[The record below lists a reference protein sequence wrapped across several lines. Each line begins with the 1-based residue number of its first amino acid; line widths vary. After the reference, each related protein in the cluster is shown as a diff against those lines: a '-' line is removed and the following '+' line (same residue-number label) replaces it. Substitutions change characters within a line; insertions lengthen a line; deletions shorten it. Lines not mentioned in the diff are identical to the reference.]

1 MHELFY
7 TLVSVIIVSLI
18 SLVGIIVVFIKENK
32 LKNYLLYLVSFAVGA
47 LLGDT
52 FIHLIPEISEEG
64 LSLSNSLYILLGIGS
79 FFILEKFVHWH
90 HCHECDPSSKN
101 KIHPFVYMNLIGDS
115 FHNFLDG
122 MIITAGYLVSLP
134 VGIATTI
141 AVILH
146 EIPQEIGDFGVM
158 LHGGLSKKKAIFLN
172 FVTALTAVLGAIT
185 AFFLVGI
192 YENLASALIS
202 FTIGGFVY
210 IAASDLIPELHKEKG
225 IKKSIFQLLVL
236 ILGVL
241 VMMAMLLLE

>member
-1 MHELFY
+1 MYELFY

-18 SLVGIIVVFIKENK
+18 SLVGVIVVFIQENT
-32 LKNYLLYLVSFAVGA
+32 LKKYLLYLVSFAAGA

-52 FIHLIPEISEEG
+52 FIHLIPQISKNG
-64 LSLSNSLYILLGIGS
+64 LSLSSSLYILLGIGI
-79 FFILEKFVHWH
+79 FFVLEKFVHWH
-90 HCHECDPSSKN
+90 HCHECHPASKN
-101 KIHPFVYMNLIGDS
+101 KVHPFVYMNLIGDS

-122 MIITAGYLVSLP
+122 MIIMAGYIVSFP

-158 LHGGLSKKKAIFLN
+158 LHGGLSKGRALFLN
-172 FVTALTAVLGAIT
+172 FVTALTAVLGAIV

-192 YENLASALIS
+192 YENLSYALIS

-225 IKKSIFQLLVL
+225 IKKSIAQLLAL

>member
-1 MHELFY
+1 MAGY
-7 TLVSVIIVSLI
+7 IVS
-18 SLVGIIVVFIKENK
+18 F
-32 LKNYLLYLVSFAVGA
+32 
-47 LLGDT
+47 
-52 FIHLIPEISEEG
+52 
-64 LSLSNSLYILLGIGS
+64 
-79 FFILEKFVHWH
+79 
-90 HCHECDPSSKN
+90 
-101 KIHPFVYMNLIGDS
+101 
-115 FHNFLDG
+115 
-122 MIITAGYLVSLP
+122 P

-158 LHGGLSKKKAIFLN
+158 LHGGLSKGRALFLN
-172 FVTALTAVLGAIT
+172 FITALTAVLGAVV

-192 YENLASALIS
+192 YENLSYALIS

-225 IKKSIFQLLVL
+225 IKKSIAQLLAL